1 MIADSRPDRPLWVP
15 DPARS
20 AATRMAAFTAHAR
33 TVSGQALASY
43 AELHAWSVG
52 QPEPFWTAIWDF
64 CGVVGERGAGPA
76 LIDPDRMPGAQWFP
90 QARLNFAENLLRDC
104 GNPEALVFWGE
115 DKVTR
120 TLSRAEL
127 RRQVAQFAAALQHA
141 AAAELRPG
149 ERGGVALFQLN
160 TLIPQAHGQALQL
173 LGHRVADPGLG
184 ADFFDRDVGVP
195 LVLGL
200 LPGGFRFVALRGL
213 PCRL

>member
-76 LIDPDRMPGAQWFP
+76 LPS
-90 QARLNFAENLLRDC
+90 
-104 GNPEALVFWGE
+104 V
-115 DKVTR
+115 VTEP
-120 TLSRAEL
+120 A
-127 RRQVAQFAAALQHA
+127 
-141 AAAELRPG
+141 
-149 ERGGVALFQLN
+149 
-160 TLIPQAHGQALQL
+160 
-173 LGHRVADPGLG
+173 
-184 ADFFDRDVGVP
+184 
-195 LVLGL
+195 
-200 LPGGFRFVALRGL
+200 RFVAEATFRGSAGSAL
-213 PCRL
+213 ELAPQPTRRSSQA